1 MKRPIEFVALE
12 SASLSK
18 EGIFDF
24 LFGKKDEPASYKKL
38 ERLEAELAQVK
49 AKEILD
55 VVAGRTKPTQDV
67 IDRIVGFAEKHIAPA
82 MVYRQN
88 TQLFDILAKL
98 VHLPDPQPYR
108 VSEELDEA
116 QTAKDAERIA
126 KDFIR
131 VMGPQLKLMRG
142 AKQVVIGTATP
153 EQLLADVTSNYQENM
168 KHIKNCSYSTPTP
181 HETYLA
187 TCLAQDFG
195 YPSGTWSNCGSPGL
209 EELRDKNE
217 SLFDEIAEALENIAD
232 VADEFEMCWKLKKES
247 KYRHYNPINDDLS
260 FLVRA
265 RCALLDYALKLKV
278 SKEDLEMKSS
288 YLSNEGIFDFLFG
301 KKKEDET
308 PSMKRLEKLE
318 AEAKQLKA
326 GPALDI
332 LQGRAKPG
340 QELLDK
346 LLTIAEKHLAP
357 SQVYKQNSQ
366 LFDIL
371 CKLVALPAPNPY
383 AVSSDLE
390 KAQTA
395 SEAKKVLLDYIKLME
410 PQVKLCRSTTKK
422 LVTGPAKA
430 EALFDDVT
438 KHYADNWAFIKRY
451 CYANARDHR
460 TYEAAT
466 FAQDFGYPCGI
477 MGNRDTPGVE
487 ALYEENPKQFKVWGD
502 TLEDIAD
509 AAGEFEMLWSNGKS
523 GKDWSNFNP
532 AHDDVEFLI
541 HARCALLSY
550 VLDLKVSQEGK
561 ELVEAID
568 VATEAYHDLEVL
580 VSAMES
586 AKIDPNFGKYN
597 LPLYRSSLEGIYG
610 RLGLSVKRISTE
622 SFDDS
627 QVLSV
632 EGLGKVLQ
640 SIGKTIK
647 DLIAKFVAWLKGA
660 LPQKVDKIEKETK
673 ANEKAVTKAME
684 TQDKKEHRPDLHMEV
699 MAGRICGAAN
709 KNEFSSLSEFIATG
723 KKEAKRIGGI
733 LSETLQLVERA
744 TNSLS
749 ANGGDKNIAILKEL
763 EKKIGDG
770 GILDKERKN
779 ALVGQKAAHIKLDGN
794 LDNIRALNK
803 TIFPEME
810 NDLRTSQKL
819 IPTLEKLEAR
829 MIEIVGSG
837 SSGVN
842 YPAISS
848 VRAAIMVA
856 HWVLDSHVGLVH
868 EMNRSISE
876 AIKVAAYRE
885 KATGGAKHNFGY
897 GSADHQQAHQQAND
911 LHNQAVAQ
919 HQATHLQHVHQYNNG
934 F

>member
-1 MKRPIEFVALE
+1 MKQPIEFVALE
-12 SASLSK
+12 SA
-18 EGIFDF
+18 
-24 LFGKKDEPASYKKL
+24 
-38 ERLEAELAQVK
+38 
-49 AKEILD
+49 
-55 VVAGRTKPTQDV
+55 
-67 IDRIVGFAEKHIAPA
+67 
-82 MVYRQN
+82 
-88 TQLFDILAKL
+88 
-98 VHLPDPQPYR
+98 R
-108 VSEELDEA
+108 VS
-116 QTAKDAERIA
+116 K
-126 KDFIR
+126 
-131 VMGPQLKLMRG
+131 
-142 AKQVVIGTATP
+142 
-153 EQLLADVTSNYQENM
+153 
-168 KHIKNCSYSTPTP
+168 
-181 HETYLA
+181 
-187 TCLAQDFG
+187 
-195 YPSGTWSNCGSPGL
+195 
-209 EELRDKNE
+209 
-217 SLFDEIAEALENIAD
+217 
-232 VADEFEMCWKLKKES
+232 
-247 KYRHYNPINDDLS
+247 
-260 FLVRA
+260 
-265 RCALLDYALKLKV
+265 
-278 SKEDLEMKSS
+278 
-288 YLSNEGIFDFLFG
+288 EGIFDFLFG

-318 AEAKQLKA
+318 AEVKQLKT

-357 SQVYKQNSQ
+357 SQVYKQNPQ
-366 LFDIL
+366 LFATL
-371 CKLVALPAPNPY
+371 CKLVALPAPEPY
-383 AVSSDLE
+383 GVNEDLE

-410 PQVKLCRSTTKK
+410 PQVKLCRSVSKN
-422 LVTGPAKA
+422 LVVGAVKA

-438 KHYADNWAFIKRY
+438 KHYDENWSFIKRY
-451 CYANARDHR
+451 CYSHATDHR

-466 FAQDFGYPCGI
+466 LAQDFGYPCGT

-487 ALYEENPKQFKVWGD
+487 ALYEENPKQFKIWEEA
-502 TLEDIAD
+502 LEDIAD
-509 AAGEFEMLWSNGKS
+509 AAGEFEMLWSNGKD
-523 GKDWSNFNP
+523 GKDYESFNP
-532 AHDDVEFLI
+532 AYDDVEFLI

-550 VLDLKVSQEGK
+550 VLNLKVSQEGK

-580 VSAMES
+580 VTAMES
-586 AKIDPNFGKYN
+586 AKVDPNFGKYN
-597 LPLYRSSLEGIYG
+597 LPLYRSSLEGIYS

-632 EGLGKVLQ
+632 EGLGKVLH
-640 SIGKTIK
+640 SVAKTIK
-647 DLIAKFVAWLKGA
+647 DLIAKFIAWLKGA
-660 LPQKVDKIEKETK
+660 LPQKVDKIEKETQ
-673 ANEKAVTKAME
+673 ANEQAVTKAIE

-709 KNEFSSLSEFIATG
+709 KNEFSSLSEFIAVG

-733 LSETLQLVERA
+733 LSETLQLVEKA

-749 ANGGDKNIAILKEL
+749 ANGGDKNVAILKEL

-779 ALVGQKAAHIKLDGN
+779 ALVSHKAAHIKLDGN

-829 MIEIVGSG
+829 MIEIVGNG

-856 HWVLDSHVGLVH
+856 HWVLDSHLGLVH

-885 KATGGAKHNFGY
+885 KTTGGAKHNFGY
-897 GSADHQQAHQQAND
+897 GSADHQQAND

-919 HQATHLQHVHQYNNG
+919 HQATHLQHVHQHNNG

>member
-1 MKRPIEFVALE
+1 MKQLIELVPLE
-12 SASLSK
+12 
-18 EGIFDF
+18 G
-24 LFGKKDEPASYKKL
+24 
-38 ERLEAELAQVK
+38 
-49 AKEILD
+49 
-55 VVAGRTKPTQDV
+55 T
-67 IDRIVGFAEKHIAPA
+67 
-82 MVYRQN
+82 
-88 TQLFDILAKL
+88 
-98 VHLPDPQPYR
+98 R
-108 VSEELDEA
+108 VS
-116 QTAKDAERIA
+116 K
-126 KDFIR
+126 
-131 VMGPQLKLMRG
+131 
-142 AKQVVIGTATP
+142 
-153 EQLLADVTSNYQENM
+153 
-168 KHIKNCSYSTPTP
+168 
-181 HETYLA
+181 
-187 TCLAQDFG
+187 
-195 YPSGTWSNCGSPGL
+195 
-209 EELRDKNE
+209 
-217 SLFDEIAEALENIAD
+217 
-232 VADEFEMCWKLKKES
+232 
-247 KYRHYNPINDDLS
+247 
-260 FLVRA
+260 
-265 RCALLDYALKLKV
+265 
-278 SKEDLEMKSS
+278 
-288 YLSNEGIFDFLFG
+288 EGIFDFLFG

-308 PSMKRLEKLE
+308 PTLKRLEKLE

-326 GPALDI
+326 GPALDV
-332 LQGRAKPG
+332 LQGRTKPS

-346 LLTIAEKHLAP
+346 LMAIAEKYVAP
-357 SQVYKQNSQ
+357 SQVYKQNHQ

-371 CKLVALPAPNPY
+371 AKLVKLPEPKPHWVYEELTSA
-383 AVSSDLE
+383 SS
-390 KAQTA
+390 A
-395 SEAKKVLLDYIKLME
+395 SEVEKIAKDFIRLME
-410 PQVKLCRSTTKK
+410 PQIKLMSHAKDLKIYGAEVDQVFADVSSKFQSNLDFAKSCR
-422 LVTGPAKA
+422 
-430 EALFDDVT
+430 
-438 KHYADNWAFIKRY
+438 Y
-451 CYANARDHR
+451 DHP
-460 TYEAAT
+460 TPHETHLAT
-466 FAQDFGYPCGI
+466 CMAQDFGYPVSVFS
-477 MGNRDTPGVE
+477 NREGDGARELFEQNESVFKSLE
-487 ALYEENPKQFKVWGD
+487 KALDE
-502 TLEDIAD
+502 IAD
-509 AAGEFEMLWSNGKS
+509 AAGAFELCWMG
-523 GKDWSNFNP
+523 GDP
-532 AHDDVEFLI
+532 AHRKHFYPGNDDIEFLI
-541 HARCALLSY
+541 RARCALLDY
-550 VLDLKVSQEGK
+550 ALDLKVSQEGK

-749 ANGGDKNIAILKEL
+749 ANGGDKNVAILKEL

-829 MIEIVGSG
+829 MIEIAGSG

-911 LHNQAVAQ
+911 LYNQAVAQ